1 MAKKKRSGRRGSKK
15 IPILATV
22 GAGLFALEAYN
33 GWQGKTGA
41 GTGINGLKWST
52 LGIDN
57 KGKFQMA
64 KLIQNLTPVAV
75 GVGGSILASKV
86 KANRYVSIPMFKF

>member
-15 IPILATV
+15 IPVLATA
-22 GAGLFALEAYN
+22 GAGIFALRAYEQYKMAP
-33 GWQGKTGA
+33 GWK
-41 GTGINGLKWST
+41 GLAWGT

-57 KGKFQMA
+57 KGKLVTSQFVSNMA
-64 KLIQNLTPVAV
+64 PLAIGIGA
-75 GVGGSILASKV
+75 SILASKV